1 MSRELARAKARARMA
16 AIAAEYDVLIVEMDA
31 GGFSVDEIRR
41 VNDAA
46 RVAGVLYRTVT
57 LVHEE
62 AEMIPL
68 RQAR

>member
-16 AIAAEYDVLIVEMDA
+16 AIATEYKLLIAEMDA
-31 GGFSVDEIRR
+31 GGFRVDEMRR

-46 RVAGVLYRTVT
+46 VVASVLYRTVT

-62 AEMIPL
+62 AEAL
-68 RQAR
+68 

>member
-16 AIAAEYDVLIVEMDA
+16 AIHTEYNKLIVEMDA
-31 GGFSVDEIRR
+31 GGFTVGEVRR

-62 AEMIPL
+62 AEAI
-68 RQAR
+68 